1 MDIYVDTFFALSEK
15 KVFYISE
22 LIFYTQTVKLFFPN
36 FVLILREALQSLPS
50 SHIRLYEN
58 NSKHPDYGKENIMR
72 TDLGHAAAGG
82 CDGFRSGVAGF
93 VPQYGDKE
101 Q

>member
-36 FVLILREALQSLPS
+36 FVLILREAVEKRS
-50 SHIRLYEN
+50 RLLT
-58 NSKHPDYGKENIMR
+58 KLTVDI
-72 TDLGHAAAGG
+72 
-82 CDGFRSGVAGF
+82 
-93 VPQYGDKE
+93 
-101 Q
+101 